1 MQLKR
6 VTGCTIVV
14 VLTFVLVSFG
24 LSSGQTT
31 SGMGAKQQRMYN
43 PATVETVSG
52 TVESVEKVPSGKGGR
67 YGIHLTLKTDK
78 ETIPVDLGPGWYI
91 EKLDTKIEK
100 GDTVEVKGSRI
111 TQGGKPAI
119 VAAEVKKGDKVI
131 SLRDEQGVPAWSRR
145 R

>member
-1 MQLKR
+1 MKPKSMTR
-6 VTGCTIVV
+6 GMIAV
-14 VLTFVLVSFG
+14 VLTVVLVSLG
-24 LSSGQTT
+24 LSFGQTT
-31 SGMGAKQQRMYN
+31 KGTGSKQRMYN
-43 PATVETVSG
+43 PATVETVTG

-78 ETIPVDLGPGWYI
+78 ETIPIDLGPGWYI

-100 GDTVEVKGSRI
+100 GDTVEVKGSRV

-119 VAAEVKKGDKVI
+119 VAAEVKKGGTVI
-131 SLRDEQGVPAWSRR
+131 SLRDEQGVPKWSRR